1 MQKFARHRS
10 LKELKAE
17 AKRRGWSVN
26 DDQYQRQGSDF
37 VRVDFRHG
45 RVSGSALYSTVNGRF
60 FGKTKTG
67 VEFNSDDSARD
78 RVPYFAALLACC
90 YVSTKSAERVGGL
103 SMERISLEVRKTH
116 RYRDGW
122 SYLDERQHVG
132 TAVITPFRRVREAE
146 DYDTGPVTVARARIP
161 AGQDRE
167 LSIRALRDE
176 FSGSGC
182 QHEHDCCG
190 CASYHASV
198 RAVPGRRREFSIRVS
213 TSYNY

>member
-1 MQKFARHRS
+1 M
-10 LKELKAE
+10 ELI
-17 AKRRGWSVN
+17 
-26 DDQYQRQGSDF
+26 
-37 VRVDFRHG
+37 H
-45 RVSGSALYSTVNGRF
+45 
-60 FGKTKTG
+60 
-67 VEFNSDDSARD
+67 
-78 RVPYFAALLACC
+78 
-90 YVSTKSAERVGGL
+90 
-103 SMERISLEVRKTH
+103 LEIRKTH

-122 SYLDERQHVG
+122 AHLDAWESVG
-132 TAVITPFRRVREAE
+132 VAKITPPRLVEKRPQDQD
-146 DYDTGPVTVARARIP
+146 DYSVGPVMVCTARIP